1 MKKQE
6 CETVNTSLVDC
17 DIMRSRTSCEVA
29 EEAKENWLALP
40 QMVAESSSDLAEE
53 VSWENVLVTEE
64 GIMGGLEG
72 V

>member
-1 MKKQE
+1 MKEKQ
-6 CETVNTSLVDC
+6 CEIVNTSLVDC

-29 EEAKENWLALP
+29 EEAKENWLP
-40 QMVAESSSDLAEE
+40 HMVAENSSDLAEE
-53 VSWENVLVTEE
+53 VSSEMELVTQE